1 MLPASTS
8 PLFPEI
14 GAGRRRQDHNLGATC
29 LGLFDWV
36 QPVPLDSSPVFA
48 YSVWQGAG
56 PRTRCRPL
64 GAHLDGSGAEGAK
77 NSGHTWLGS
86 WQNMRFIPPFTH
98 SSNSPVPGL
107 MGTRLGSQGPHFCPP
122 GVPRLEGC
130 RGDRSIGTSQ
140 VPIITDVCMGAL
152 RTHFLEEETVALGL

>member
-1 MLPASTS
+1 MLRASTP

-14 GAGRRRQDHNLGATC
+14 GAGRRRQDRSLGATC

-36 QPVPLDSSPVFA
+36 QPVPLDSSPAFA
-48 YSVWQGAG
+48 SSVWQGAG
-56 PRTRCRPL
+56 PRTRSRPL
-64 GAHLDGSGAEGAK
+64 GAHLGGGGAEGAG
-77 NSGHTWLGS
+77 NSGHTWLSS

-107 MGTRLGSQGPHFCPP
+107 MVTMLGSQGPHFCPP
-122 GVPRLEGC
+122 GAPRLEGC
-130 RGDRSIGTSQ
+130 RGHRSTRTSQ
-140 VPIITDVCMGAL
+140 VPIIRDVCMGAL